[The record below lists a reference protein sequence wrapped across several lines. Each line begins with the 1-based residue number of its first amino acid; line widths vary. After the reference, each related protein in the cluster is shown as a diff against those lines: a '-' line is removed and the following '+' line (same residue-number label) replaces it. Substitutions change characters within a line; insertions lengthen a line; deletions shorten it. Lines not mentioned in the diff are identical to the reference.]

1 MNRKLEYFKSYMQG
15 RKVAVL
21 GVGVSNRPLIR
32 YIHRLGAE
40 ITAFD
45 MAEPTDEVLHRT
57 MEEFRAEGIGI
68 SWSLG
73 KDYLKNLK
81 GFDMVFRTPKV
92 RFDIPELLAER
103 ERGAVITSEMEV
115 FLELCPA
122 RTFGVTGSDGKTTT
136 TTLISLFLREE
147 GYRVWLGGNIG
158 TPLLDRIDEVE
169 DSDMVVLELS
179 SFQLHTMR
187 HSTDVAVVTNIS
199 PNHLDVHKDYMEY
212 IDAKKNLMLYQSFM
226 GRLVLNASNYESKS
240 LSTEARGR
248 VVFFSRAEEGPLP
261 GAFLADGTLTYREPA
276 KGLELPVVPAS
287 EIVIPGRHNQENYLA
302 AIAATYGYVSPASMA
317 RVARTFRG
325 VEHRMELVRELDGV
339 RYYNSSIDTSPTR
352 TKAALKALEDRGE
365 RVVLIVGGKD
375 KKCDYTGLGESILAV
390 CDRVVLCGE
399 NVPQIERAIRVACER
414 KASPEPTLVHV
425 ADYEAAVREARAL
438 ARPGE
443 AVVLSPAGTSFDHYR
458 NFEDRGNHYKRI
470 VHGLEG

>member
-1 MNRKLEYFKSYMQG
+1 MNRKLEQFKAHMQG

-32 YIHRLGAE
+32 YIARLGAR

-45 MAEPTDEVLHRT
+45 MADPSDEVLRRT
-57 MEEFRAEGIGI
+57 MEDFQAEGIDLA
-68 SWSLG
+68 WSTG
-73 KDYLKNLK
+73 KDYLKGLK

-136 TTLISLFLREE
+136 TTLISLFLKEE

-169 DSDMVVLELS
+169 ETDMVVLELS

-187 HSTDVAVVTNIS
+187 KSPDVAFVTNIS
-199 PNHLDVHKDYMEY
+199 PNHLDVHKDYQEY
-212 IDAKKNLMLYQSFM
+212 IDAKKNILLTQSFL
-226 GRLVLNASNYESKS
+226 GRLVLNASNYESRS
-240 LSTEARGR
+240 LATEARGR
-248 VVFFSRAEEGPLP
+248 VVFFGRFEEEGLP
-261 GAFLADGTLTYREPA
+261 GAFLTEDGTLAYREPA
-276 KGLELPVVPAS
+276 SGPRIQVVPAS

-302 AIAATYGYVSPASMA
+302 AIAATSECVSPAAMA

-325 VEHRMELVRELDGV
+325 VEHRMELVRELDGI

-352 TKAALKALEDRGE
+352 TKAAMKALEDRGE
-365 RVVLIVGGKD
+365 RIVLIAGGKD
-375 KKCDYTGLGESILAV
+375 KKCDYTGLGEAVLAV
-390 CDRVVLCGE
+390 SDRIVLCGE
-399 NVPQIERAIRVACER
+399 NIPQIERSLRVAAER
-414 KASPEPTLVHV
+414 RAQELPTIVY
-425 ADYEAAVREARAL
+425 AQSYEEAVLAARRL
-438 ARPGE
+438 AKPGE
-443 AVVLSPAGTSFDHYR
+443 AVVLSPAGTSFDRFR
-458 NFEDRGNHYKRI
+458 NFEERGNLYKKI
-470 VHGLEG
+470 VLGL

>member
-1 MNRKLEYFKSYMQG
+1 MNRKLDYFKTYMLG

-32 YIHRLGAE
+32 YIHRLGAV

-45 MAEPTDEVLHRT
+45 MAGPSDEVLRRT
-57 MEEFRAEGIGI
+57 MDDFQAEGIGI

-122 RTFGVTGSDGKTTT
+122 KTLGVTGSDGKTTT
-136 TTLISLFLREE
+136 TTLISLFLKEE

-169 DSDMVVLELS
+169 DADMVVLELS

-187 HSTDVAVVTNIS
+187 RSTDVAVVTNIS
-199 PNHLDVHKDYMEY
+199 PNHLDVHKDYQEY

-240 LSTEARGR
+240 LSPEARGR
-248 VVFFSRAEEGPLP
+248 VVFFSRGDEGPNP
-261 GAFLADGTLTYREPA
+261 GAFLKDGVLTYQEPA
-276 KGLELPVVPAS
+276 KGISVPVVPAA

-302 AIAATYGYVSPASMA
+302 AVAATFEYVSPASMA

-339 RYYNSSIDTSPTR
+339 RYFNSSIDTSPTR

-390 CDRVVLCGE
+390 CDRIVLCGE
-399 NVPQIERAIRVACER
+399 NVPQIEKSIRAACER
-414 KASPEPTLVHV
+414 RAQAEPTLVRAV
-425 ADYEAAVREARAL
+425 DYEQAVQEARRL
-438 ARPGE
+438 AKPGE
-443 AVVLSPAGTSFDHYR
+443 AVVLSPAGTSFDRYR
-458 NFEDRGNHYKRI
+458 NFEDRGNHFKKL
-470 VHGLEG
+470 VHALGT

>member
-1 MNRKLEYFKSYMQG
+1 MNRKLEYFKSHMQG
-15 RKVAVL
+15 RKIAVL

-32 YIHRLGAE
+32 YIHRLGAV

-45 MAEPTDEVLHRT
+45 MADSSDEVLKRT
-57 MEEFRAEGIGI
+57 MDDFRAEGIDI
-68 SWSLG
+68 AWSLG
-73 KDYLKNLK
+73 KDYLSALK

-92 RFDIPELLAER
+92 RFDIPELVAER

-122 RTFGVTGSDGKTTT
+122 KTFGVTGSDGKTTT
-136 TTLISLFLREE
+136 TTLISLFLKEE

-187 HSTDVAVVTNIS
+187 KSTDVAVVTNIS

-226 GRLVLNASNYESKS
+226 GRLVLNATNYESRS
-240 LSTEARGR
+240 LASEARGR
-248 VVFFSRAEEGPLP
+248 VVYFGRTNSDGFP
-261 GAFLADGTLTYREPA
+261 GAFLVDGLLEIHEPA
-276 KGLELPVVPAS
+276 QGRHLSVLPAD
-287 EIVIPGRHNQENYLA
+287 EIVIPGRHNQENFLA
-302 AIAATYGYVSPASMA
+302 AMAATVEHVSPASMA

-339 RYYNSSIDTSPTR
+339 RYFNSSIDTSPTR
-352 TKAALKALEDRGE
+352 TKAAMKALEDRGE
-365 RVVLIVGGKD
+365 SVVLIVGGKD
-375 KKCDYTGLGESILAV
+375 KKCDYTGLGEAILAV
-390 CDRVVLCGE
+390 SDRIVLCGD
-399 NVPQIERAIRVACER
+399 NVPLVEKSILVACER
-414 KASPEPTLVHV
+414 RAQAVPTMVHCTG
-425 ADYEAAVREARAL
+425 YEEAVLAARGL

-443 AVVLSPAGTSFDHYR
+443 AVVLSPAGTSFDRFR
-458 NFEDRGNHYKRI
+458 NFEERGNQFKKI
-470 VHGLEG
+470 VLGL

>member
-1 MNRKLEYFKSYMQG
+1 MNRKLDYFKTYMLG

-32 YIHRLGAE
+32 YIHRLGAV

-45 MAEPTDEVLHRT
+45 MAGPSDEVLRRT
-57 MEEFRAEGIGI
+57 MDDFQAEGIGI

-122 RTFGVTGSDGKTTT
+122 KTFGVTGSDGKTTT
-136 TTLISLFLREE
+136 TTLISLFLKEE

-169 DSDMVVLELS
+169 DADMVVLELS

-187 HSTDVAVVTNIS
+187 RSTDVAVVTNIS
-199 PNHLDVHKDYMEY
+199 PNHLDVHKDYQEY

-240 LSTEARGR
+240 LSPEARGR
-248 VVFFSRAEEGPLP
+248 VVFFSRGDEGPNP
-261 GAFLADGTLTYREPA
+261 GAFLKDGVLTYQEPA
-276 KGLELPVVPAS
+276 KGISVPVVPAA

-302 AIAATYGYVSPASMA
+302 AVAATFEYVSPASMA

-339 RYYNSSIDTSPTR
+339 RYFNSSIDTSPTR
-352 TKAALKALEDRGE
+352 TKAA
-365 RVVLIVGGKD
+365 KD
-375 KKCDYTGLGESILAV
+375 
-390 CDRVVLCGE
+390 
-399 NVPQIERAIRVACER
+399 
-414 KASPEPTLVHV
+414 
-425 ADYEAAVREARAL
+425 
-438 ARPGE
+438 
-443 AVVLSPAGTSFDHYR
+443 
-458 NFEDRGNHYKRI
+458 NF
-470 VHGLEG
+470 LTF

>member
-1 MNRKLEYFKSYMQG
+1 MQG
-15 RKVAVL
+15 RKIAVL

-32 YIHRLGAE
+32 YIHRLGAV

-45 MAEPTDEVLHRT
+45 MADPTDEVLKKT
-57 MEEFRAEGIGI
+57 MDDFRLEGIDI

-73 KDYLKNLK
+73 KDYLSALK

-92 RFDIPELLAER
+92 RFDIPELVAER

-122 RTFGVTGSDGKTTT
+122 KTFGVTGSDGKTTT
-136 TTLISLFLREE
+136 TTLISMFLKEE
-147 GYRVWLGGNIG
+147 GYHVWLGGNIG

-169 DSDMVVLELS
+169 DIDMVVLELS

-187 HSTDVAVVTNIS
+187 KSTDVAVVTNIS

-226 GRLVLNASNYESKS
+226 GRLVLNATNYESRS
-240 LSTEARGR
+240 LSSEARGR
-248 VVFFSRAEEGPLP
+248 VVFFGRSNTEGFP
-261 GAFLADGTLTYREPA
+261 GAFLVDGVLEYHEPSQDRHMS
-276 KGLELPVVPAS
+276 VVPAD

-302 AIAATYGYVSPASMA
+302 AIAATVEYVSPASMA

-339 RYYNSSIDTSPTR
+339 RYFNSSIDTSPTR

-365 RVVLIVGGKD
+365 SVVLIVGGKD
-375 KKCDYTGLGESILAV
+375 KKCDYTGLGEAILAV
-390 CDRVVLCGE
+390 CDRVVLCGD
-399 NVPQIERAIRVACER
+399 NVPLIVKSILVACER
-414 KASPEPTLVHV
+414 RAQPEPMMVHCSG
-425 ADYEAAVREARAL
+425 YEEAVLEARRL

-443 AVVLSPAGTSFDHYR
+443 AVVLSPAGTSFDRFR
-458 NFEDRGNHYKRI
+458 NFEDRGNLFKKI
-470 VHGLEG
+470 VLGL